1 MNVRRSG
8 KKFRWFVPDV
18 VSFLP
23 GIVTSSL
30 LIISIIMMGYFAA
43 KFAPANGTEKNMD
56 SRTIPTTAQLG
67 INNGKNDYGFRLKPN
82 N

>member
-1 MNVRRSG
+1 
-8 KKFRWFVPDV
+8 
-18 VSFLP
+18 
-23 GIVTSSL
+23 
-30 LIISIIMMGYFAA
+30 MGYFAA

>member
-43 KFAPANGTEKNMD
+43 KFALANGMEKNMD
-56 SRTIPTTAQLG
+56 SRAIPTTAQLG
-67 INNGKNDYGFRLKPN
+67 INNGKND
-82 N
+82 